1 MNAQQRKQEIGALL
15 IACNK
20 VVRESYVHGQ
30 PYMFAPEYVK
40 MQNTIKLLATTARKN
55 GEI

>member
-1 MNAQQRKQEIGALL
+1 MNAQQRKQEIDALL